1 MIFHGG
7 LGVQLSQ
14 FNSPRTQNN
23 HQERL
28 NRQFDLLNPYT
39 ISSWQFQGSV
49 LGESNSSKVSADN
62 IIENRQNRRIGC
74 PTASS
79 TSVHNTA
86 FSGALIAT
94 MPPKRNASGEPN
106 GSNAPVAKHIKSEQH
121 PEEFSNTV
129 KKKLLASTRTGQAC
143 DRCKVRKIRCD
154 GLAGGCSPCIQNHNE
169 CKTTDRITGRATS
182 RGYVEGIEQQN
193 RDLQL
198 RIQELEH
205 RLMQGGADIKPANGY
220 PDSASGQYGYGQSSN
235 GMQST
240 WSTTGP
246 AYTSPTSATANNGQ
260 QQETNMFRALPAYRA
275 GCMGD
280 NYLGVSPGSSHLSAI
295 KGTALSILGM
305 EIDIADFRS
314 TDMDEPD
321 PSVFHPQLYNKS
333 YQSFLQSAW
342 NVNPRIEKVELP
354 ARSEAII
361 YAEWYFRVINPYCP
375 LLHRGT
381 FMRLLSRMYDDPT
394 FRPTTA
400 ENVIVHM
407 LFAIMFFQYA
417 TRNWEDAE
425 QQASL
430 NSQSNTHYHYCLGMF
445 YQLACSHTAQD
456 IQALALICLHLR
468 NFPKPGAS
476 WVLAR
481 MAMTLAI
488 ELGLHRSMKRWA
500 PESNTLSELDIE
512 MRRRTFWVILAVN
525 VTLSGKLGRPM
536 PLRNEDYDVEC
547 PSQIDDDYIPGD
559 GIDPPNPIKCNHEIG
574 IQGFKLIPCYLEL
587 YSTIY
592 SISRQPST
600 YVATVNRL
608 EAKIRAWKD
617 DLPPELVNG
626 ELGHNE
632 QEGRVF
638 ALYAQSWSQEFRL
651 LLRHPSVSMTTDPDF
666 NAESMRICVESSR
679 QMLGVVRQ
687 LQKYKSLDTTWY
699 NTSVFVMALT
709 TTLFAQWEKRGG
721 TSSADLAALR
731 EEMDIW
737 LDIMGDIG
745 SLLGSGTRLK
755 KAVQVVTDGTL
766 GLLSRNLPAK
776 NDKSYASNNNGQE
789 EVRPTE
795 QTSNTNGNNG
805 YPVNAQN
812 YNYNEP
818 TSATGSAPAPNYSP
832 SEGQMSHQQTPYPAA
847 TQYSPYLESASNTSD
862 LTYAQPEN
870 QGYGGYPAS
879 TSDSVEAPLI
889 AALAAQA
896 SQVAP
901 NTWQRNSTQVNT
913 APTQAWQHWTST
925 VTGNLEPQECY
936 SASALMQLG
945 GRDMSNGDTTQLNTS
960 MGDVQSGGVGEP
972 GHLGGQV
979 SGAIAGAP
987 TWPLNLFDIGVN
999 GSTG

>member
-1 MIFHGG
+1 MIFHGS
-7 LGVQLSQ
+7 LGIQLPQ
-14 FNSPRTQNN
+14 YNSPNLSD
-23 HQERL
+23 HQDRL
-28 NRQFDLLNPYT
+28 DQQFDLLNPYT
-39 ISSWQFQGSV
+39 NYTNSSWHFHGPSDARINNKV
-49 LGESNSSKVSADN
+49 LTDQHQNQN
-62 IIENRQNRRIGC
+62 QNRPTGC

-79 TSVHNTA
+79 ISLHNTA

-94 MPPKRNASGEPN
+94 MPQKRNASGEPN
-106 GSNAPVAKHIKSEQH
+106 GSNAPVAKQIKSEQH

-129 KKKLLASTRTGQAC
+129 KKKLLSSTRTGQAC

-154 GLAGGCSPCIQNHNE
+154 GLPGGCSPCLQNNTE
-169 CKTTDRITGRATS
+169 CRTTDRITGRATS

-198 RIQELEH
+198 RIQELEQ
-205 RLMQGGADIKPANGY
+205 RLLQSGADIKPTNGFH
-220 PDSASGQYGYGQSSN
+220 DSGPGQYGYGQSSN

-240 WSTTGP
+240 WSSAGS
-246 AYTSPTSATANNGQ
+246 AYTSPTSINMNNGQ

-305 EIDIADFRS
+305 EIDIADFHS
-314 TDMDEPD
+314 IDMDEPD
-321 PSVFHPQLYNKS
+321 SSVFHPQLYNKS

-342 NVNPRIEKVELP
+342 NVNPRIDKVELP
-354 ARSEAII
+354 SRSDGLT
-361 YAEWYFRVINPYCP
+361 YAQWYFRVINPYCP

-381 FMRLLSRMYDDPT
+381 FMRLLIRMYDDAT
-394 FRPTTA
+394 FRPTIA

-407 LFAIMFFQYA
+407 VFAIMFFQYA

-425 QQASL
+425 QQANL
-430 NSQSNTHYHYCLGMF
+430 NSQSNMHYHYCLGMF

-456 IQALALICLHLR
+456 VQALALICMHLR

-476 WVLAR
+476 WMLAR

-488 ELGLHRSMKRWA
+488 ELGLHRSIKRWA
-500 PESNTLSELDIE
+500 PDSNTLSELEIE
-512 MRRRTFWVILAVN
+512 MRRRTFWVVLTVN

-536 PLRNEDYDVEC
+536 PLRNDDYDVEI
-547 PSQIDDDYIPGD
+547 PSPIDDDYIPGE
-559 GIDPPNPIKCNHEIG
+559 GIEPPHPIKCNHEIG
-574 IQGFKLIPCYLEL
+574 IQAFKLIPFYLEL

-592 SISRQPST
+592 SISRRPDT
-600 YVATVNRL
+600 YIATVNKL
-608 EAKIRAWKD
+608 EAKIRVWKEE
-617 DLPPELVNG
+617 LPFQLVNG

-699 NTSVFVMALT
+699 NTSVYVMALT

-721 TSSADLAALR
+721 ISTADLAALR

-737 LDIMGDIG
+737 LEIMGDIG

-766 GLLSRNLPAK
+766 GLLSRNLPIK
-776 NDKSYASNNNGQE
+776 NDKSYVSANTSQE
-789 EVRPTE
+789 DMRPTE
-795 QTSNTNGNNG
+795 QSSNTNGNNA
-805 YPVNAQN
+805 YAVTAQN
-812 YNYNEP
+812 YNYTEP
-818 TSATGSAPAPNYSP
+818 ASASGSAPAPSYP
-832 SEGQMSHQQTPYPAA
+832 STEGQMSHQQTPYPVA

-862 LTYAQPEN
+862 LAYAQPEN
-870 QGYGGYPAS
+870 QSYSSYSAP
-879 TSDSVEAPLI
+879 TTDSVEAPLI

-896 SQVAP
+896 SQVPP
-901 NTWQRNSTQVNT
+901 NTWHRNSIQVNT

-925 VTGNLEPQECY
+925 ITGNLEPQECY

-945 GRDMSNGDTTQLNTS
+945 GRDMNAGDATQLNPS
-960 MGDVQSGGVGEP
+960 IGEVPNGGVGEP

-979 SGAIAGAP
+979 SGAIAGA
-987 TWPLNLFDIGVN
+987 TWPLNLFDIGPN
-999 GSTG
+999 GTAG